1 MSARELKKGNWV
13 ADWIE
18 NEKRKNKRG
27 FKTKGEAIAFIQKRK
42 AEYSDDSP
50 RTTISRKAKETSFL
64 QLSDL
69 YFEKHL
75 SKTKAFNDKYMIDQ
89 ICQKLGSLNLWKM
102 TPTDI
107 RTYMMELFE
116 TDYAIATIKKHLIYI
131 NAIFNF
137 GVKME
142 ITLDNP
148 AKIVS
153 FPKEFKKC
161 TVRDYVI
168 DHAQFLEL
176 EKLFEK
182 RPWYAHAIV
191 KMLWHTGMRIGEI
204 CNLKW
209 KSVDLQNGKI
219 RLSAADT
226 KEGDSKN
233 IGLEP
238 EIIELLTPLK
248 KENDSKGAKSKDHVF
263 GITKELPIDYQ
274 TFYDHWKGALK
285 GTKFKEMHIHDMRH
299 CYVTRKRR
307 EGYDQSKIMKQT
319 GHKTDSMFKR
329 YNQVSDDEVLQ
340 MSSFNADK
348 KALIEP
354 IIQNLMETAKQNEI
368 QLSTIQTVIRKNL

>member
-1 MSARELKKGNWV
+1 MSAREFKKGNWI
-13 ADWIE
+13 ADWEE
-18 NEKRKNKRG
+18 NGKRNRKRG
-27 FKTKGEAIAFIQKRK
+27 FDTKGKALAFIQKRK
-42 AEYSDDSP
+42 AESDDDSP
-50 RTTISRKAKETSFL
+50 RTSISRKAKETSFQKL
-64 QLSDL
+64 ADL
-69 YFEKHL
+69 YVEKHL
-75 SKTKAFNDKYMIDQ
+75 SKTESIKDKYIIDQ

-102 TPTDI
+102 SPSDV

-131 NAIFNF
+131 KAVLNF

-142 ITLDNP
+142 LTLDNP
-148 AKIVS
+148 AKIVN
-153 FPKEFKKC
+153 FIKEFKKC

-176 EKLFEK
+176 QKLFK
-182 RPWYAHAIV
+182 KKPWYAQAIV

-219 RLSAADT
+219 RLSASDT
-226 KEGDSKN
+226 KESDSKN

-248 KENDSKGAKSKDHVF
+248 KQNDSKGSKSKDHVF
-263 GITKELPIDYQ
+263 GITKELPIGYK
-274 TFYDHWKGALK
+274 TFYSHWKSA
-285 GTKFKEMHIHDMRH
+285 TKHTIFSDMHIHDSRH
-299 CYVTRKRR
+299 CFVTRKRR
-307 EGYDQSKIMKQT
+307 EGYDPSTIMKQT

-340 MSSFNADK
+340 MSSFNAEK
-348 KALIEP
+348 KQLIEP
-354 IIQNLMETAKQNEI
+354 IIKQLMDTAKSNEI
-368 QLSTIQTVIRKNL
+368 PISTIHTVIRKNM